1 MLDAERK
8 YCARNAARWLRDFP
22 EKVLVV
28 KGETLLGAYD
38 SVAEALTAGAN
49 RVCLESFLARAA
61 GRPAQTIAIPALAL
75 GTLHGDTLH
84 SSYASEPS
92 GEIELSGRPDQRF
105 PIIRRPE

>member
-49 RVCLESFLARAA
+49 RDCLESFLVRAA
-61 GRPAQTIAIPALAL
+61 GRPALTIAIPALAL
-75 GTLHGDTLH
+75 GTLHGDTLR
-84 SSYASEPS
+84 
-92 GEIELSGRPDQRF
+92 L